1 MCTFVNYV
9 VYTIMSC
16 LSVFFTVNY
25 MAERPFPIV
34 ESRVSLWLSAEQKKD
49 GPSSRLVILR
59 AAGSGYFP
67 VTDPQKRHWFVL
79 SFLLYHYLIGS
90 LFRSLRFWSHRKLES
105 RRNAN
110 SHLNSASFLLIWRST
125 RVFIDRIIWLF
136 ISREYLQRPK
146 LASQHFLLWSLQT
159 LTFISPS
166 LYSLA

>member
-1 MCTFVNYV
+1 M
-9 VYTIMSC
+9 
-16 LSVFFTVNY
+16 LSI
-25 MAERPFPIV
+25 R
-34 ESRVSLWLSAEQKKD
+34 LWVACPYFLLWIIWLNVRFQLSNPEFHFDYLQNKKKD

-79 SFLLYHYLIGS
+79 SFLLYHYLIGL